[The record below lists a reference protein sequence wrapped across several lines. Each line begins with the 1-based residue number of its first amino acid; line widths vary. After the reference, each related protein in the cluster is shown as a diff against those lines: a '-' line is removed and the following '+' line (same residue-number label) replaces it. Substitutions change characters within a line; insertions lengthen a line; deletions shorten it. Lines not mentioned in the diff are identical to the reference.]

1 MNPTKTYEQLVK
13 ENESLL
19 QQLEEATDIIHAIRT
34 GQVDALVVKGKDG
47 HELYTLKT
55 ADQTY
60 RVFIE
65 KMNEGAVTLNED
77 GIILYCNS
85 MFASMLDL
93 PLSKVIGFSFRNFI
107 DEECQDIYKEIFQKG
122 WTQDLKF
129 EISIRGN
136 KNIVPCQL
144 SVTTLQ
150 LDEGVSLSIIITDL
164 TYQKEIQKL
173 LKLNNESLEK
183 TNIALEMSN
192 HDLQQ
197 FASVA
202 SHDLQEP
209 LRKILI
215 FSGLLKN
222 RHANELPEESLQYL
236 EKIIKS
242 SARMKTMIIDILTY
256 SGLSVDQNYYEKT
269 GLNEIVQEVLEDF
282 ELLIADKG
290 AEFIVGDLPEIE
302 VNRGQ
307 IRQVFQN
314 LIGNALKFCKPDMA
328 PLIRV
333 NCLENKDDPEKT
345 DCFISVAD
353 NGIGF
358 DEKYG
363 EKIFS
368 LFQRLNTK
376 DKYEGSGIGLA
387 ITKKILDKHNGSI
400 TANSKEGEGSEFII
414 SLPIRQTVK
423 PNTRISSPR
432 FQAGLY

>member
-1 MNPTKTYEQLVK
+1 MNPVKTYDQLVK

-19 QQLEEATDIIHAIRT
+19 WQLEEATEIIHAIRT
-34 GQVDALVVKGKDG
+34 GQIDALVVKGKDG

-85 MFASMLDL
+85 MFATMVDL
-93 PLSKVIGFSFRNFI
+93 PLSKVIGMSFDKFI
-107 DEECQDIYKEIFQKG
+107 AENCLDVYQEIFRKG
-122 WTQDLKF
+122 WTQDGKF
-129 EISIRGN
+129 ELSISSHDSLI
-136 KNIVPCQL
+136 PCQL

-164 TYQKEIQKL
+164 SYQKEVQRL
-173 LKLNNESLEK
+173 LKLNNERLEK
-183 TNIALEMSN
+183 TNFALKMSN

-215 FSGLLKN
+215 FSGLLKSK
-222 RHANELPEESLQYL
+222 HFNELPEESLQYL
-236 EKIIKS
+236 EKIIAS
-242 SARMKTMIIDILTY
+242 SGRMRTMIIDILSY
-256 SGLSVDQNYYEKT
+256 SGLAVNNSQFELTN
-269 GLNEIVQEVLEDF
+269 LNDVVQEVLDDF
-282 ELLIADKG
+282 ELLIQDKG
-290 AEFIVGDLPEIE
+290 AKFEIDNLPEIE
-302 VNRGQ
+302 VNHGQ

-314 LIGNALKFCKPDMA
+314 LIGNALKFSK
-328 PLIRV
+328 V
-333 NCLENKDDPEKT
+333 NETPVIKIKSVKTGENSGET
-345 DCFISVAD
+345 DCYISVSD

-400 TANSKEGEGSEFII
+400 TATSKEGVGSEFVITLPLRYSSHPEII
-414 SLPIRQTVK
+414 D
-423 PNTRISSPR
+423 
-432 FQAGLY
+432 

>member
-1 MNPTKTYEQLVK
+1 MNPVKTYEQLVK

-19 QQLEEATDIIHAIRT
+19 WQLEEATEIIHAIRT
-34 GQVDALVVKGKDG
+34 GQIDALVVKGKDG

-65 KMNEGAVTLNED
+65 KMNEGAVTLNEE

-85 MFASMLDL
+85 MFATMVDL
-93 PLSKVIGFSFRNFI
+93 PLSMVIGMSFDKFI
-107 DEECQDIYKEIFQKG
+107 AENCQDVYKEIFHNG
-122 WTQDLKF
+122 WTQDGKF
-129 EISIRGN
+129 EISINSHDGL
-136 KNIVPCQL
+136 IPCQL

-164 TYQKEIQKL
+164 SYQKEIQRL
-173 LKLNNESLEK
+173 LKLNNERLEK
-183 TNIALEMSN
+183 TNFALKMSN

-215 FSGLLKN
+215 FSGLLKSK
-222 RHANELPEESLQYL
+222 HAGELPEESLQHL
-236 EKIIKS
+236 EKIIS
-242 SARMKTMIIDILTY
+242 SSGRMRTMIIDILSY
-256 SGLSVDQNYYEKT
+256 SGLAVNNRQFELTS
-269 GLNEIVQEVLEDF
+269 LNDIVQEVLDDF
-282 ELLIADKG
+282 ELLIQDKQ
-290 AEFIVGDLPEIE
+290 ARFEIDKLPEIE
-302 VNRGQ
+302 VNHGQ

-314 LIGNALKFCKPDMA
+314 LIGNALKFSKIDETPV
-328 PLIRV
+328 IRIKS
-333 NCLENKDDPEKT
+333 LERNGNSEESY
-345 DCFISVAD
+345 CYISISD
-353 NGIGF
+353 NGIVF

-400 TANSKEGEGSEFII
+400 TATSKEGVGSEFVITLPLRYNSQHEII
-414 SLPIRQTVK
+414 E
-423 PNTRISSPR
+423 
-432 FQAGLY
+432 

>member
-1 MNPTKTYEQLVK
+1 MNPVKTYDQLVK

-19 QQLEEATDIIHAIRT
+19 WKLEEATEIIHAIRT
-34 GQVDALVVKGKDG
+34 GQIDALVVKGKNG

-65 KMNEGAVTLNED
+65 KMNEGAVTLNEE

-85 MFASMLDL
+85 MFASMVDL
-93 PLSKVIGFSFRNFI
+93 PLSKVIGLSFKKFI
-107 DEECQDIYKEIFQKG
+107 AENCQDAYQEIFQKG
-122 WTQDLKF
+122 WTQDGKF
-129 EISIRGN
+129 EISITSHESL
-136 KNIVPCQL
+136 IPCQL

-173 LKLNNESLEK
+173 LKLNNERLEK
-183 TNIALEMSN
+183 TNFALEMSN

-215 FSGLLKN
+215 FSGLLKS
-222 RHANELPEESLQYL
+222 RHLNELPDESLQYL
-236 EKIIKS
+236 EKIIAS
-242 SARMKTMIIDILTY
+242 SGRMKTMIIDILSY
-256 SGLSVDQNYYEKT
+256 SGLSVNNNQFELTN
-269 GLNEIVQEVLEDF
+269 LNEIIQEVLDDL
-282 ELLIADKG
+282 ELLIQEKKAQFEIDS
-290 AEFIVGDLPEIE
+290 LPEIE
-302 VNRGQ
+302 VNSGQ

-314 LIGNALKFCKPDMA
+314 LIGNALKFCK
-328 PLIRV
+328 V
-333 NCLENKDDPEKT
+333 NETPVIKIHCIKKKEDSIATE
-345 DCFISVAD
+345 CYISVSD

-400 TANSKEGEGSEFII
+400 SATSKEGIGSEFVIT
-414 SLPIRQTVK
+414 LPCRRGTKDKI
-423 PNTRISSPR
+423 
-432 FQAGLY
+432 

>member
-1 MNPTKTYEQLVK
+1 MDSVKTYDQLVK

-19 QQLEEATDIIHAIRT
+19 WQLEEATDIIHAIRT
-34 GQVDALVVKGKDG
+34 GQIDALVVKGKNG

-77 GIILYCNS
+77 GIIVYCNS
-85 MFASMLDL
+85 MFASMVDL
-93 PLSKVIGFSFRNFI
+93 PLSQVIGMSFKKFI
-107 DEECQDIYKEIFQKG
+107 AENCQDIYQEIFQKG
-122 WTQDLKF
+122 WTQDSKF
-129 EISIRGN
+129 EISIN
-136 KNIVPCQL
+136 SHKSLIPCQL

-164 TYQKEIQKL
+164 TYQKEIQRL
-173 LKLNNESLEK
+173 LKLNNQRLEK
-183 TNIALEMSN
+183 MNFALEMSN

-215 FSGLLKN
+215 FSGLLKS
-222 RHANELPEESLQYL
+222 RHSAVLPEESLQYL
-236 EKIIKS
+236 EKIIAS
-242 SARMKTMIIDILTY
+242 SGRMKTMIIDILSY
-256 SGLSVDQNYYEKT
+256 SGLSVNNNQFELTD
-269 GLNEIVQEVLEDF
+269 LNEIVQEVLDDL
-282 ELLIADKG
+282 ELLIQEKKANFEIDK
-290 AEFIVGDLPEIE
+290 LPEIE
-302 VNRGQ
+302 VNHGQ

-314 LIGNALKFCKPDMA
+314 LIGNALKFCKPDEA
-328 PLIRV
+328 SVIKIKRIKK
-333 NCLENKDDPEKT
+333 NENSST
-345 DCFISVAD
+345 DCYISVSD

-400 TANSKEGEGSEFII
+400 TANSKEGVGSEFII
-414 SLPIRQTVK
+414 TLPFRRLILNPV
-423 PNTRISSPR
+423 ID
-432 FQAGLY
+432 

>member
-1 MNPTKTYEQLVK
+1 MNSVKPYDQLVK
-13 ENESLL
+13 ENDSLRW
-19 QQLEEATDIIHAIRT
+19 QLEEATEIIHAIRS
-34 GQVDALVVKGKDG
+34 GQIDALVVKGKNG

-85 MFASMLDL
+85 MFASIVNL
-93 PLSKVIGFSFRNFI
+93 PLSKVIGMSFKKFI
-107 DEECQDIYKEIFQKG
+107 AVNCLDVYKEIFQKG
-122 WTQDLKF
+122 WKQDGKF
-129 EISIRGN
+129 EISITSHESL
-136 KNIVPCQL
+136 IPCQL

-164 TYQKEIQKL
+164 TYQKEIQRL
-173 LKLNNESLEK
+173 LKLNNERLEK
-183 TNIALEMSN
+183 TNFALEMSN

-215 FSGLLKN
+215 FSGLLKS
-222 RHANELPEESLQYL
+222 RHLNELPEESLQYL
-236 EKIIKS
+236 EKIIAS
-242 SARMKTMIIDILTY
+242 SGRMKTMIIDILSY
-256 SGLSVDQNYYEKT
+256 SGLSVNNNQFERTNI
-269 GLNEIVQEVLEDF
+269 NQIIQEVQDDL
-282 ELLIADKG
+282 ELLIQEKKAKFEIDK
-290 AEFIVGDLPEIE
+290 LPEIE
-302 VNRGQ
+302 VNPGQ

-314 LIGNALKFCKPDMA
+314 LIGNALKFCKPNET
-328 PLIRV
+328 PVIKIKSIRKDTDFAEK
-333 NCLENKDDPEKT
+333 NC
-345 DCFISVAD
+345 CISVSD

-400 TANSKEGEGSEFII
+400 TVNSKEGFGSEFII
-414 SLPIRQTVK
+414 TLPCGRSIKKKV
-423 PNTRISSPR
+423 ID
-432 FQAGLY
+432 

>member
-1 MNPTKTYEQLVK
+1 MNPVKTYDQLVK

-19 QQLEEATDIIHAIRT
+19 WQLEEATEIIHAIRT
-34 GQVDALVVKGKDG
+34 GQIDALVVKGKNG

-85 MFASMLDL
+85 MFASMVDL
-93 PLSKVIGFSFRNFI
+93 PLSKVIGLSFKKFI
-107 DEECQDIYKEIFQKG
+107 AENCQDAYLEIFQKG
-122 WTQDLKF
+122 WTQDGKF
-129 EISIRGN
+129 EISITSHESL
-136 KNIVPCQL
+136 IPCQL

-164 TYQKEIQKL
+164 TYQKEIQRL
-173 LKLNNESLEK
+173 LKLNNERLEK
-183 TNIALEMSN
+183 MNFALEMSN

-215 FSGLLKN
+215 FSGLLKS
-222 RHANELPEESLQYL
+222 RHLNELPEESLQYL
-236 EKIIKS
+236 EKIIAS
-242 SARMKTMIIDILTY
+242 SGRMKTMIIDILSY
-256 SGLSVDQNYYEKT
+256 SGLSVNNNQFEMTK
-269 GLNEIVQEVLEDF
+269 LNEIVHEVLDDF
-282 ELLIADKG
+282 ELLIQEKKARIEID
-290 AEFIVGDLPEIE
+290 ELPEIE

-314 LIGNALKFCKPDMA
+314 LIGNALKFSKVDEIPVIKIHCTKNNDNA
-328 PLIRV
+328 I
-333 NCLENKDDPEKT
+333 KT
-345 DCFISVAD
+345 DCYISVSD

-400 TANSKEGEGSEFII
+400 TANSKEGVGSEFII
-414 SLPIRQTVK
+414 TLPFLRSTKDIV
-423 PNTRISSPR
+423 
-432 FQAGLY
+432 

>member
-1 MNPTKTYEQLVK
+1 MNPVKTYDQLVK
-13 ENESLL
+13 ENDSLL
-19 QQLEEATDIIHAIRT
+19 WQLEEATEIIHAIRT
-34 GQVDALVVKGKDG
+34 GQIDALVVKGKNG

-65 KMNEGAVTLNED
+65 KMNEGAVTLNEE

-85 MFASMLDL
+85 MFATMVDL
-93 PLSKVIGFSFRNFI
+93 PLSKVIGFSFKKFI
-107 DEECQDIYKEIFQKG
+107 AENCQDAYSEIFQRG
-122 WTQDLKF
+122 WEQDGKF
-129 EISIRGN
+129 EISITSHESL
-136 KNIVPCQL
+136 IPCQL

-173 LKLNNESLEK
+173 LKLNNERLEK
-183 TNIALEMSN
+183 TNFALEMSN

-215 FSGLLKN
+215 FSGLLKS
-222 RHANELPEESLQYL
+222 RHLNELPEESLQYL
-236 EKIIKS
+236 EKIIAS
-242 SARMKTMIIDILTY
+242 SGRMKTMIIDILSY
-256 SGLSVDQNYYEKT
+256 SGLSVNNNQFDLTN
-269 GLNEIVQEVLEDF
+269 LNEIVQEVLDDL
-282 ELLIADKG
+282 ELLIQEKKANFEID
-290 AEFIVGDLPEIE
+290 ELPEIE

-314 LIGNALKFCKPDMA
+314 LIGNALKFSKVDEIPVIKIHCTKKNEDS
-328 PLIRV
+328 V
-333 NCLENKDDPEKT
+333 ET
-345 DCFISVAD
+345 DCYISVSD

-400 TANSKEGEGSEFII
+400 TANSKEGVGSEFVITLPLRHNAKNQII
-414 SLPIRQTVK
+414 D
-423 PNTRISSPR
+423 
-432 FQAGLY
+432 

>member
-1 MNPTKTYEQLVK
+1 MKLVKTYDQLVK

-19 QQLEEATDIIHAIRT
+19 LQLEEATDIIQAIRT

-93 PLSKVIGFSFRNFI
+93 PLSKVIGFSFQSFI
-107 DEECQDIYKEIFQKG
+107 AENCLEVYQEIFKKG
-122 WTQDLKF
+122 WTQDGKF
-129 EISIRGN
+129 EISISSH
-136 KNIVPCQL
+136 KSIIPCQL
-144 SVTTLQ
+144 SVTTIQ

-164 TYQKEIQKL
+164 SYQKEIQKL
-173 LKLNNESLEK
+173 LKLNNERLEK
-183 TNIALEMSN
+183 ANSALEISN

-197 FASVA
+197 FASIA

-215 FSGLLKN
+215 FSGMLKS
-222 RHANELPEESLQYL
+222 RHMNELPQESIHYL
-236 EKIIKS
+236 EKIITS
-242 SARMKTMIIDILTY
+242 SSRMKTMIIDILTY
-256 SGLSVDQNYYEKT
+256 SGLSVNNNHYEVIN
-269 GLNEIVQEVLEDF
+269 LNEVVQEVLEDF
-282 ELLIADKG
+282 ELLIEDKK
-290 AEFIVGDLPEIE
+290 AQFVIGDLPEVE

-314 LIGNALKFCKPDMA
+314 LIGNALKFCKVDEVPVIKVD
-328 PLIRV
+328 
-333 NCLENKDDPEKT
+333 CLKREDDSDKT
-345 DCFISVAD
+345 DCYISIQD

-358 DEKYG
+358 DEQYG
-363 EKIFS
+363 DKIFA

-376 DKYEGSGIGLA
+376 DRYEGSGIGLA
-387 ITKKILDKHNGSI
+387 ITKKILDKHSGSI
-400 TANSKEGEGSEFII
+400 AASSQEGVGSKFII
-414 SLPIRQTVK
+414 SLPIRQHK
-423 PNTRISSPR
+423 NESGEI
-432 FQAGLY
+432 L

>member
-1 MNPTKTYEQLVK
+1 MNPIKTYDQLVK

-19 QQLEEATDIIHAIRT
+19 WQLEEATEIIHAIRT
-34 GQVDALVVKGKDG
+34 GQIDALVVKGNNG

-65 KMNEGAVTLNED
+65 KMNEGAVTLNEE

-85 MFASMLDL
+85 MFASMVDL
-93 PLSKVIGFSFRNFI
+93 PLSKVIGLSFEKFI
-107 DEECQDIYKEIFQKG
+107 SEDCQDAYKEIFRKG
-122 WTQDLKF
+122 WSQDGKF
-129 EISIRGN
+129 EISISSHDS
-136 KNIVPCQL
+136 IIPCQL

-164 TYQKEIQKL
+164 TYQKEIQRL
-173 LKLNNESLEK
+173 LKLNNERLEK
-183 TNIALEMSN
+183 TNFALEMSN

-215 FSGLLKN
+215 FSGLLKS
-222 RHANELPEESLQYL
+222 RHQNELPEESLQYL
-236 EKIIKS
+236 EKIIAS
-242 SARMKTMIIDILTY
+242 SGRMKTMIIDILSY
-256 SGLSVDQNYYEKT
+256 SGLSVNNNQFELTK
-269 GLNEIVQEVLEDF
+269 LNEIVQEVQDDF
-282 ELLIADKG
+282 ELLIQEKKARFEID
-290 AEFIVGDLPEIE
+290 ELPEIE

-314 LIGNALKFCKPDMA
+314 LIGNALKFCKLTEAPVIKIRCVKKNENPDET
-328 PLIRV
+328 
-333 NCLENKDDPEKT
+333 NCY
-345 DCFISVAD
+345 ISVSD

-400 TANSKEGEGSEFII
+400 TVTSKEGVGSEFII
-414 SLPIRQTVK
+414 TLPFRR
-423 PNTRISSPR
+423 NTKSQSVD
-432 FQAGLY
+432 

>member
-1 MNPTKTYEQLVK
+1 MNSVKTYDQLVK

-19 QQLEEATDIIHAIRT
+19 LQLEEATDIIQAIRT

-93 PLSKVIGFSFRNFI
+93 PLSKVIGFSFQSFI
-107 DEECQDIYKEIFQKG
+107 AENCLEVYQEIFKKG
-122 WTQDLKF
+122 WTQDGKF
-129 EISIRGN
+129 EISISSH
-136 KNIVPCQL
+136 KSIIPCQL

-164 TYQKEIQKL
+164 SYQKEIQKL
-173 LKLNNESLEK
+173 LKLNNERLEQ
-183 TNIALEMSN
+183 TNLALEISN

-197 FASVA
+197 FASIA

-215 FSGLLKN
+215 FSGMLKS
-222 RHANELPEESLQYL
+222 RHINELPQESVQYI
-236 EKIIKS
+236 EKIITS
-242 SARMKTMIIDILTY
+242 SSRMKTMIIDILTY
-256 SGLSVDQNYYEKT
+256 SGLSVNNNHFEIT
-269 GLNEIVQEVLEDF
+269 NLNEVVQEVLEDF
-282 ELLIADKG
+282 EILIEDKK
-290 AEFIVGDLPEIE
+290 AEFIIGDLPEIE

-314 LIGNALKFCKPDMA
+314 LIGNALKFCKVDETPV
-328 PLIRV
+328 IKV
-333 NCLENKDDPEKT
+333 HCLKREDDPDKT
-345 DCFISVAD
+345 DCYISVQD

-358 DEKYG
+358 DEQYG
-363 EKIFS
+363 DKIFS

-387 ITKKILDKHNGSI
+387 ITKKILDKHSGSI
-400 TANSKEGEGSEFII
+400 VANSQEGVGSEFII
-414 SLPIRQTVK
+414 TLPVSQSKNEDHKI
-423 PNTRISSPR
+423 
-432 FQAGLY
+432 L

>member
-414 SLPIRQTVK
+414 SLPIRQTEQK
-423 PNTRISSPR
+423 EDQTN
-432 FQAGLY
+432 G

>member
-1 MNPTKTYEQLVK
+1 MNEVKTYDQLVK
-13 ENESLL
+13 ENESLSA
-19 QQLEEATDIIHAIRT
+19 QLDEATDIIHAIRT

-85 MFASMLDL
+85 MFASMVNVA
-93 PLSKVIGFSFRNFI
+93 LSKVIGLSFETFI
-107 DEECQDIYKEIFQKG
+107 SEECIDSYKEIFEKG
-122 WTQDLKF
+122 WTQDGKF
-129 EISIRGN
+129 EISISSHDS
-136 KNIVPCQL
+136 KIPCQL
-144 SVTTLQ
+144 SVTTLE

-164 TYQKEIQKL
+164 TYQKEIQRL
-173 LKLNNESLEK
+173 LKLNNERLESA
-183 TNIALEMSN
+183 NEALEVSN

-215 FSGLLKN
+215 FSGLLKS
-222 RHANELPEESLQYL
+222 RHVQELPEESVQYL
-236 EKIIKS
+236 EKIIAS
-242 SARMKTMIIDILTY
+242 SGRMKTMIIDILTY
-256 SGLSVDQNYYEKT
+256 SGLSVNNNHFEST
-269 GLNEIVQEVLEDF
+269 NLNEVINEVLEDF
-282 ELLIADKG
+282 EILIEEKK
-290 AEFIVGDLPEIE
+290 AEFIIAKLPVIE
-302 VNRGQ
+302 ANRGQ
-307 IRQVFQN
+307 VRQVFQN
-314 LIGNALKFCKPDMA
+314 LIGNAIKFSKPDQA
-328 PLIRV
+328 PVIRIESLKV
-333 NCLENKDDPEKT
+333 QPDPEKNVSGF
-345 DCFISVAD
+345 CQISVSD

-363 EKIFS
+363 DKIFS

-387 ITKKILDKHNGSI
+387 ITKKILDKHSGSI
-400 TANSKEGEGSEFII
+400 TASSIENVGSEFVV
-414 SLPIRQTVK
+414 SLPFKQKREEGGD
-423 PNTRISSPR
+423 
-432 FQAGLY
+432 AGI

>member
-1 MNPTKTYEQLVK
+1 MNPVKSYDQLVK

-19 QQLEEATDIIHAIRT
+19 WQLEEATEIIHAIRT
-34 GQVDALVVKGKDG
+34 GQIDALVVKGKNG

-85 MFASMLDL
+85 MFASMVDL
-93 PLSKVIGFSFRNFI
+93 PLSKVIGLSFKKFI
-107 DEECQDIYKEIFQKG
+107 AENCQDAYLEIFQKG
-122 WTQDLKF
+122 WTQDGKF
-129 EISIRGN
+129 EISI
-136 KNIVPCQL
+136 ISHESLIPCQL

-164 TYQKEIQKL
+164 TYQKEIQRL
-173 LKLNNESLEK
+173 LKLNNERLEK
-183 TNIALEMSN
+183 MNFALEMSN

-215 FSGLLKN
+215 FSGLLKS
-222 RHANELPEESLQYL
+222 RHLNELPEESLQYL
-236 EKIIKS
+236 EKIIAS
-242 SARMKTMIIDILTY
+242 SGRMKTMIIDILSY
-256 SGLSVDQNYYEKT
+256 SGLSVNNNQFEMTK
-269 GLNEIVQEVLEDF
+269 LNEIVHEVLDDF
-282 ELLIADKG
+282 ELLIQEKKARIEID
-290 AEFIVGDLPEIE
+290 ELPEIE

-314 LIGNALKFCKPDMA
+314 LIGNALKFSKVDEIPVIKIHCTKNNDNA
-328 PLIRV
+328 V
-333 NCLENKDDPEKT
+333 ET
-345 DCFISVAD
+345 DCYISVSD

-400 TANSKEGEGSEFII
+400 TANSKEGVGSEFII
-414 SLPIRQTVK
+414 TLPFLRSTKDIV
-423 PNTRISSPR
+423 
-432 FQAGLY
+432 